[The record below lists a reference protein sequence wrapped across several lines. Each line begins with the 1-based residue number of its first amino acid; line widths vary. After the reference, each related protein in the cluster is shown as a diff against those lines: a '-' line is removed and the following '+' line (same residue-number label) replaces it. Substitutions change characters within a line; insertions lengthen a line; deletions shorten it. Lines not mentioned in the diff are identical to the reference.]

1 MTNYT
6 ILANTIVFAKLKY
19 QGVQWSTSVS
29 LEEVSRDNLEKSVFL
44 RKNCYEVFCNKHQ
57 LGNGCFF
64 GDFLKIKHLL
74 RNTPVNSSFQCS
86 KLLQMLKLNS
96 TVISNQGSNNN
107 DFNDFKL
114 IFQFKNLI
122 FLTKV
127 AKIVKPDSAQK
138 IDKQQHDFNL
148 SEKEDLLNLSA
159 HGEFSL
165 QKFYL
170 WVEIHQIY
178 ILKYGYEKIVT
189 EFGFV
194 LFFK

>member
-1 MTNYT
+1 MSTLRYSYIKSFQN
-6 ILANTIVFAKLKY
+6 LKKNDKLHYISKHHCFCKTKIPRSL
-19 QGVQWSTSVS
+19 VDTSVC

-86 KLLQMLKLNS
+86 KLLQMLKLNP

-127 AKIVKPDSAQK
+127 AKIVKPGSAQK
-138 IDKQQHDFNL
+138 IDK
-148 SEKEDLLNLSA
+148 
-159 HGEFSL
+159 
-165 QKFYL
+165 
-170 WVEIHQIY
+170 
-178 ILKYGYEKIVT
+178 
-189 EFGFV
+189 
-194 LFFK
+194 

>member
-57 LGNGCFF
+57 LGNRCFL

-86 KLLQMLKLNS
+86 KLLQMLKLNP

-127 AKIVKPDSAQK
+127 AKMMKPGSAQK
-138 IDKQQHDFNL
+138 IDKQQHDLNL
-148 SEKEDLLNLSA
+148 AEKEDLLNFNA
-159 HGEFSL
+159 YGDFSL

-170 WVEIHQIY
+170 RIQIHQIQ
-178 ILKYGYEKIVT
+178 ISK
-189 EFGFV
+189 
-194 LFFK
+194 